1 MALARERIADVF
13 RFAAE
18 GGVLE
23 GETPVADFNRL
34 ADWLAERVDAVRWRL
49 AGRLDAEGGPRL
61 DLGVAGRLVLRCQ
74 RCLEGMAWD
83 LALDAVLQPVRA
95 GQVLP
100 RDELENDEFDV
111 IEVDGDV
118 DVLSLLEDEIILAL
132 PIAPRHEDC
141 GVSRRAETDGGA
153 RGESPFGVLAGLRGG
168 GR

>member
-1 MALARERIADVF
+1 MEQKRIADVF

-23 GETPVADFNRL
+23 GETPVAAFERL
-34 ADWLAERVDAVRWRL
+34 ADRLADDGGAVRWRL
-49 AGRLDAEGGPRL
+49 AGRVDAEGRPWLG
-61 DLGVAGRLVLRCQ
+61 LGVTGRLVLLCQ
-74 RCLEGMAWD
+74 RCLEGLEWN
-83 LALDAVLQPVRA
+83 LAVDAVLRPVRA

-100 RDELENDEFDV
+100 GDELDNDESDA
-111 IEVDGDV
+111 IEVDGEA
-118 DVLSLLEDEIILAL
+118 DVLSLVEDEIILAL

-141 GVSRRAETDGGA
+141 GVLRRPEADGEA